1 MVSSL
6 DASRFYKK
14 LSEKAVSQNL
24 LPNPA
29 NPNALKHGTTERAE
43 AIDME
48 MEAMFRVNMGGSPWH
63 VGVPNAGFLG
73 LGHDRPVQKCPGV
86 VVDQGARGRL
96 RPQGTHKAQDR

>member
-1 MVSSL
+1 MVSNL

-29 NPNALKHGTTERAE
+29 NPGSPLVGNALKHGTTERAE

-48 MEAMFRVNMGGSPWH
+48 MEAMFRG
-63 VGVPNAGFLG
+63 
-73 LGHDRPVQKCPGV
+73 
-86 VVDQGARGRL
+86 
-96 RPQGTHKAQDR
+96 